1 VVEFGVPVLAATF
14 LWWFSTGVFAWLDGL
29 SPRRAPVTF
38 AGASVLGLAGLAGA
52 AWSAGQATV
61 TGSFVGFASAL
72 LVWGWNE
79 MAFLLGYVTGPRRG
93 PATPGAVRGQ
103 RFREA
108 FAAILWHELLS
119 LAVTVA
125 VVLLA
130 AGGENPV
137 AAWTIAL
144 LFVMR
149 ISAKLNVFLGVRNLN
164 EEFLPPK
171 LAHLATYFRR
181 RAMNALFPASALAGA
196 ATTVLLAVAAGAPG
210 TGPAEVAALSLL
222 ATLAALGFLEHA
234 LMVLPLPSAALWSWY
249 LRPRAHVAQLAPD
262 PEAGTA
268 LAPSTIGRR

>member
-1 VVEFGVPVLAATF
+1 VI
-14 LWWFSTGVFAWLDGL
+14 AWLDGL

-196 ATTVLLAVAAGAPG
+196 AT
-210 TGPAEVAALSLL
+210 
-222 ATLAALGFLEHA
+222 LAALGFLEHA